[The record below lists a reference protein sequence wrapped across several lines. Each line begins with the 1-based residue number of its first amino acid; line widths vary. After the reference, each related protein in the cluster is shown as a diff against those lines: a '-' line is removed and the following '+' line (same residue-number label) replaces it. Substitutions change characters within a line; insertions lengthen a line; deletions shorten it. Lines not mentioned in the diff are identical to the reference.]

1 VSAYTV
7 EHSDLDAATAA
18 SSWEAKEEGTYESV
32 RAYACEHED
41 RHLPHCD
48 GLAVTA

>member
-7 EHSDLDAATAA
+7 EHSDLDAAVAA
-18 SSWEAKEEGTYESV
+18 STWDEAEHGTYEAV
-32 RAYACEHED
+32 RAYACDGEE

>member
-7 EHSDLDAATAA
+7 EHSDLDAAVAA
-18 SSWEAKEEGTYESV
+18 STWDTAEPGTYEAI
-32 RAYACEHED
+32 RAYATDRED

-48 GLAVTA
+48 DVAVTR